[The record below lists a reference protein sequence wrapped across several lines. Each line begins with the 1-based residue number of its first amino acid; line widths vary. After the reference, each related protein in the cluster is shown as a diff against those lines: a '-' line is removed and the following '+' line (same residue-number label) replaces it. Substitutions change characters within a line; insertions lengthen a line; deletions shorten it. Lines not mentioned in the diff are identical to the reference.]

1 MIKSKDA
8 SAMKPEMS
16 EFSYGFAFTNELI
29 TSLGGHVIAA
39 PEFPSLQKEGK
50 PGGGYDVKIPFG
62 SPLFLQFKLSHYLE
76 RTNCKEYGLMGG
88 AYYRWHLHALRHSVQ
103 HDLLLELESRGN
115 EIYYVAPAF
124 HQTAELN
131 AHYLSKQI
139 VERSVRF
146 RPSDIGVLPDDD
158 EHYVVFNSRPLAYR
172 CSDDPPL
179 IKAQLMGDLLSAP
192 QDQRVPCD
200 LNEAG
205 IHQIGQTIVD
215 ALRESRTRRS
225 LVGHKSVNP
234 DEVARAIDDQPTLR
248 TLAFVSRTVLDSEL
262 LIVRKEPTVKHIS
275 RKRG

>member
-1 MIKSKDA
+1 
-8 SAMKPEMS
+8 MKPEMS

-29 TSLGGHVIAA
+29 TSPGGHVIAA

-88 AYYRWHLHALRHSVQ
+88 AYYRWHLHALRHSAQ

-115 EIYYVAPAF
+115 EIYYVVPAF

-158 EHYVVFNSRPLAYR
+158 EHYVVFNSLPLAYR
-172 CSDDPPL
+172 CSDDPSL
-179 IKAQLMGDLLSAP
+179 IKAQLMGDLLGAT
-192 QDQRVPCD
+192 QDRRVPRD

-262 LIVRKEPTVKHIS
+262 LIVRREPRVKRIS